1 MKFKIFLIFTL
12 FATFAPNAAGGPKYR
27 SLRAYSM
34 GNAHVA
40 VADDKEAI
48 YYNYAGLAQINKLG
62 NYDKHPEM
70 GYYPHNGMDLK
81 LNVGG
86 MGPLNRVKPI
96 YNLATDLEDLYNGAE
111 SDAQKAGTD
120 TEDAFLDSLSAH
132 PEYADKINRYDH
144 LLMTIIAQADLEF
157 AIRNFGAAVWINA
170 TVSPY
175 IDGALLLPY
184 AAIDTFFIDAVAQ
197 AGGAIPVFDNFS
209 IGFGVKVL
217 KRQVVEVFRVD
228 VSNFENITDTL
239 DNRYNDSRSDFFSHE
254 NIGYGMDFGLLYQA
268 TRTLRVGASLRDVFF
283 NEIYGERILPN
294 LTVGLNYSPRVFNRN
309 TAYAR
314 KVNMALDFE
323 DALND
328 ERGYKPFSHLN
339 AGLEVEQV
347 LVAIPGYESAYRF
360 LKLRLAGGL
369 KGGYPT
375 AGVGLE
381 VFRFFDFEFA
391 TWAEERGYYTGQS
404 EERFYMAQVSLGF

>member
-1 MKFKIFLIFTL
+1 MKSKIFLIYLLLTAIVL
-12 FATFAPNAAGGPKYR
+12 NAAGGPKYR

-48 YYNYAGLAQINKLG
+48 YYNYAGLSQMGKLG
-62 NYDKHPEM
+62 NYNMHPEM

-81 LNVGG
+81 LNAAG
-86 MGPLNRVKPI
+86 MGPVNRAKHI
-96 YNLATDLEDLYNGAE
+96 YDLALDLEDLYNDAE
-111 SDAQKAGTD
+111 RDAEKAGTD

-132 PEYADKINRYDH
+132 PEYANKISRYDH

-157 AIRNFGAAVWINA
+157 AVRNFGAAVWLNA

-175 IDGALLLPY
+175 IDGALVLPY
-184 AAIDTFFIDAVAQ
+184 AATDTFYIDAVAQ
-197 AGGAIPVFDNFS
+197 MGGAIPVLDNLSF
-209 IGFGVKVL
+209 GLGVKVL
-217 KRQVVEVFRVD
+217 KRQVVKVFRTD
-228 VSNFENITDTL
+228 VSNFENIADTL
-239 DNRYNDSRSDFFSHE
+239 ENRYEESRSDFFSYE
-254 NIGYGMDFGLLYQA
+254 NIGYGMDFGVLYQA
-268 TRTLRVGASLRDVFF
+268 TRTLRVGASLRDIFF
-283 NEIYGERILPN
+283 NEVYDERIRPN
-294 LTVGLNYSPRVFNRN
+294 LTVGLNYSPRMFNRN

-314 KVNMALDFE
+314 KVNIAFDFE
-323 DALND
+323 DALDN
-328 ERGYKPFSHLN
+328 ERGYKPLSHLN

-347 LVAIPGYESAYRF
+347 LAAIPGYESAYRF

-375 AGVGLE
+375 AGIGLE
-381 VFRFFDFEFA
+381 VLRFFDFEFA
-391 TWAEERGYYTGQS
+391 TWAEERGYYTGQA